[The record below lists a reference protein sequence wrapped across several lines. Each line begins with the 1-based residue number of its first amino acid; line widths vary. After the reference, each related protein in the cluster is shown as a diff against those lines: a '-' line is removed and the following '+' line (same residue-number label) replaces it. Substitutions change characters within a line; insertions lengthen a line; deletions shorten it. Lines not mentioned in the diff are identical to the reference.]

1 MERDKKPSAGKIYL
15 QLDARE
21 SPFEHEYISCVYP
34 VVNQRCV
41 INDSFMV
48 GLPWNM
54 EILNFMYLNIDV
66 QMVNFDPNYPGN
78 SKIKRMLKPNIKPK
92 NILADASNYE
102 VTTIYRKTV
111 HLASYS
117 DSDLTLL
124 QSPHKNPQ
132 YGYVPLVDT
141 DANMMLDILP
151 FSSDGLLDDGM
162 RAIL

>member
-15 QLDARE
+15 QLDERE
-21 SPFEHEYISCVYP
+21 SPFEQEYISCVYP

-66 QMVNFDPNYPGN
+66 QMVNFDPSYTGQSNFFGVKK
-78 SKIKRMLKPNIKPK
+78 KIKLK
-92 NILADASNYE
+92 NILADAENYE
-102 VTTIYRKTV
+102 VKTIYRKTV

-117 DSDLTLL
+117 DSDLLFL
-124 QSPHKNPQ
+124 QSPHENPQ

>member
-15 QLDARE
+15 QLDERE

-66 QMVNFDPNYPGN
+66 QMVNFDRSYSSNIN
-78 SKIKRMLKPNIKPK
+78 KKIQLK
-92 NILADASNYE
+92 NILADA
-102 VTTIYRKTV
+102 
-111 HLASYS
+111 
-117 DSDLTLL
+117 
-124 QSPHKNPQ
+124 
-132 YGYVPLVDT
+132 
-141 DANMMLDILP
+141 
-151 FSSDGLLDDGM
+151 
-162 RAIL
+162 